1 MSNGTSIPEVAKR
14 YAKATF
20 DLAEAENLL
29 DAVLKDLTALKK
41 MVNDN
46 DDLNRLISS
55 PTYTSTDQ
63 ISVMNEIFKKQD
75 ISILVK
81 NLVSVLIRNRRVNLL
96 ISIVNAYDLIMKSHS
111 GEIVAEVITAIE
123 LEDDQKQEIISNLK
137 KMTGKEIQI
146 QSKIEPEIIKQL
158 PKWRSESSLTAK
170 WQQVATRVDRRGP
183 TPPKRQVWDPCLI
196 LGATKLRSK
205 VPTH

>member
-20 DLAEAENLL
+20 DLAEAENLS

-81 NLVSVLIRNRRVNLL
+81 NLVSVLVRNRRVNLL
-96 ISIVNAYDLIMKSHS
+96 ISIVDAYDFIMKSHS

-146 QSKIEPEIIKQL
+146 QSKIEPEIIAGIKVKIGSQMIDA
-158 PKWRSESSLTAK
+158 SVS
-170 WQQVATRVDRRGP
+170 
-183 TPPKRQVWDPCLI
+183 
-196 LGATKLRSK
+196 TKLNNLK
-205 VPTH
+205 ILMKGAN